1 MAIVG
6 MACRFPGGVETP
18 EQLWELL
25 AAGGDVISEF
35 PTDRGWDVDALYDPD
50 PDRPGRTYVRHG
62 GFLTDVDH
70 FDAEFFGISP
80 REAAA
85 TDPQQRLLLEAAWE
99 GLERVGIDPLSLEG
113 SRTGVFVGCH
123 YQDHG
128 TLLRGAPEGYEGY
141 VVTASNTSVVSGRIS
156 YCLGLQ
162 GPAITV
168 DTACSSSLT
177 AVHLA
182 AQSLRQGESTL
193 AVAGGVAIMATPAS
207 FTGFSR
213 QRGLARD
220 GRCKAFA
227 AAADGMGLSEGVGL
241 VVLERLSDAR
251 RNGHPVLA
259 VVRGSAVNSDGASNG
274 LTAPSGPSQRAV
286 IHQALAAA
294 RLSPHEVDAVEAH
307 GTGTTLGDPIE
318 AQALLATYGQDRT
331 EPLWLGSIKSN
342 IGHAQTASGVAG
354 VIKMVLALRHGVLP
368 ATLHVDEPTPHVDWS
383 AGAVRLLTEAR
394 PWPEVDRPR
403 RAGVSSFGVS
413 GTNAHVILESVPAG
427 TGEST
432 EQPTAGPL
440 PWLLAARSRAA
451 LRAQAARLVEHLSGD
466 GAPASLD
473 VAHSLVASRSAF
485 THRAVLVGADREALV
500 EGLTHLADDAPGP
513 HVVVGEA
520 ADRGRTVFVFP
531 GQGSQWVGMGADLLE
546 SSPVFAARFAECS
559 EALERFVDWSP
570 RAMLG
575 DEAGLS
581 RVDVVQSLLWAV
593 MVSLA
598 AVWESFGVRPDVV
611 VGHSQGE
618 IAAAVVSGALSVE
631 DGARIVA
638 LRSRALTVLAG
649 DGGMVSITEPVDRV
663 RERIAGWSDRA
674 SVAAVNGPAVTVV
687 SGESA
692 ALEELIAACEA
703 QDVRAR
709 RIPVDYASHSV
720 QVDRLRETLV
730 EELAPVRPRTGRVP
744 LLSTVTGEWI
754 DGAQLDADY
763 WFQNLREPVE
773 FERAVSR
780 LVESGSGLFV
790 ECSAHPVLTLG
801 VQQTAEDAAVVGT
814 LRRDDGDLD
823 RMLLSAAEAH
833 VAGADV
839 DFTPLLQGGRLVDL
853 PTYPFQ
859 RQSHR
864 LPVADGADLDGAG
877 VAPAG
882 HPLLGARIDHPDG
895 AGLVLTGRLS
905 QRTHPWLAEHS
916 VHGAVLLPG
925 TAFVDFAV
933 HAADLAGCDH
943 VDELTLAA
951 PLVLPERGAVLLR
964 VAVGEPDDAG
974 ARGLTVHSRLDEDGA
989 EWTEHATGL
998 LGVADPTGQETARA
1012 AADLGRAWPPAGAQ
1026 EIDLAD
1032 FYPGFADRGYGHG
1045 PAFQG
1050 MRAAWRR
1057 GDDVFAE
1064 VRLPADHIAG
1074 AEGYGLHPA
1083 LLDAASHALSLSPAS
1098 GGDERPHLPFSWTGV
1113 TLHATGA
1120 TAARV
1125 RVSPAGEDAVAIA
1138 LADDT
1143 GAPLAT
1149 VDSLVV
1155 RPVSPG
1161 GLRTRGTG
1169 PLFRVAWR
1177 AEPVPAVGTTGLPVV
1192 GDEFGLAEALP
1203 GAGTTTFAELAADSG
1218 EVPPVVVT
1226 CLTGGAAHPAEA
1238 AHTGARRAL
1247 ELVHTWLSE
1256 ERFADARLVIATR
1269 GAVRTDAEDPA
1280 ADLGAAAAW
1289 GLLRTAQTE
1298 HPGRF
1303 VLLDLDD
1310 SGAAALPAAAATDEP
1325 QLAVRGGQVL
1335 VPRLAR
1341 VPAAEPVHLEGTV
1354 LLTGAGGTLGGLVAR
1369 HLVTTHGA
1377 RDLVLACRRPDAVGE
1392 LAEQLRGLG
1401 AEVRVSGCDVG
1412 DRAQVD
1418 ALVAGLTGPLAVV
1431 HLAGALDDGV
1441 VTAMTPE
1448 RLDTALRPK
1457 ADAVVHLHEAT
1468 RDHDVR
1474 AFVLFSSAAGT
1485 FGSAGQANYAAAN
1498 AFLDAF
1504 AAHRHELGRPA
1515 VSQAW
1520 ALWAERSGMTGHL
1533 TDTDVG
1539 RMTDG
1544 GMVPLDTAEA
1554 LALFDASLAAQHAA
1568 VVPVRL
1574 DPARL
1579 RAGESVPPLLRDLV
1593 RGSRRRTA
1601 RSAAAD
1607 DGGLRERL
1615 AGLTS
1620 ADRDRALL
1628 DLVRHHVATVLGHA
1642 SSASIRSGRSF
1653 QELGFESLTA
1663 VELRNRLATA
1673 TGLRLPATLVFDH
1686 PSPAA
1691 LAAHLG
1697 TQLGADRP
1705 APEPAAEDADLDL
1718 LRRVHAIP
1726 LERLRATGL
1735 LDDLLALSD
1744 DLAVKPSAEPDA
1756 IDDLDLDGLV
1766 QLALDG
1772 ELGRGRS

>member
-1 MAIVG
+1 MAVVG

-25 AAGGDVISEF
+25 AAGADVIGEF
-35 PTDRGWDVDALYDPD
+35 PADRGWDVDALYDPD

-85 TDPQQRLLLEAAWE
+85 TDPQQRLLLETAWE
-99 GLERVGIDPLSLEG
+99 GLERAGIDPLSLEG

-241 VVLERLSDAR
+241 IVLERLSDAR

-259 VVRGSAVNSDGASNG
+259 VIRGSAVNSDGASNG
-274 LTAPSGPSQRAV
+274 LTAPNGPSQRAV
-286 IHQALAAA
+286 IHQALATA

-354 VIKMVLALRHGVLP
+354 VIKMVLAMRHGVLP

-413 GTNAHVILESVPAG
+413 GTNAHVILESAPDD
-427 TGEST
+427 TGAST
-432 EQPTAGPL
+432 EPRTAGPL
-440 PWLLAARSRAA
+440 PWLLAAHSRAA
-451 LRAQAARLVEHLSGD
+451 LRAQAARLAERLSAGE
-466 GAPASLD
+466 APAALD
-473 VAHSLVASRSAF
+473 VARSLATSRSAF
-485 THRAVLVGADREALV
+485 AHRAVLVGADREALV
-500 EGLTHLADDAPGP
+500 EDLVHLADDAPGP
-513 HVVVGEA
+513 HVAVGEA

-531 GQGSQWVGMGADLLE
+531 GQGSQWVGMGVDLLG
-546 SSPVFAARFAECS
+546 SSPVFAERFAECS
-559 EALERFVDWSP
+559 EALERFVEWSP
-570 RAMLG
+570 REMLG

-581 RVDVVQSLLWAV
+581 RVDVVQPLLWAV

-598 AVWESFGVRPDVV
+598 AVWESLGVKPDAV

-638 LRSRALTVLAG
+638 LRSSALKALAG
-649 DGGMVSITEPVDRV
+649 RGGMVSIAESADRV
-663 RERIAGWSDRA
+663 RERIAGWGERV

-687 SGESA
+687 AGEPD

-703 QDVRAR
+703 EDVRAR
-709 RIPVDYASHSV
+709 RIPVDYASHSA
-720 QVDRLRETLV
+720 QVESLQD
-730 EELAPVRPRTGRVP
+730 ELLAVLGSVRPVAGRVP
-744 LLSTVTGEWI
+744 LLSTVSGVET
-754 DGAQLDADY
+754 DGSDLDGKY
-763 WFQNLREPVE
+763 WFRNLREPVE
-773 FERAVSR
+773 FEQAVSR
-780 LVESGSGLFV
+780 LVGSGCGLFV
-790 ECSAHPVLTLG
+790 ECSPHPVLTLG
-801 VQQTAEDAAVVGT
+801 VQQTAEDAVVVGT

-823 RMLLSAAEAH
+823 RVLLSAAEAH
-833 VAGADV
+833 VAGARV
-839 DFTPLLQGGRLVDL
+839 DFSPLFQGGRLVDL

-859 RQSHR
+859 HQSHR
-864 LPVADGADLDGAG
+864 LPVGDGTDLGGAG
-877 VAPAG
+877 LDPAG

-916 VHGAVLLPG
+916 VHGTVLLPG
-925 TAFVDFAV
+925 TAFVDLAV

-951 PLVLPERGAVLLR
+951 PLVLPERGAVVLR
-964 VAVGEPDDAG
+964 VAVGEPDDTG
-974 ARGLTVHSRLDEDGA
+974 ARGLTVHSRPDEDGA
-989 EWTEHATGL
+989 EWAEHATGL
-998 LGVADPTGQETARA
+998 LSAADPADQEAARA
-1012 AADLGRAWPPAGAQ
+1012 AADLGRAWPPAGAE
-1026 EIDLAD
+1026 EIDLTG
-1032 FYPGFADRGYGHG
+1032 FYDGFGDRGYGHG

-1050 MRAAWRR
+1050 LRAAWRR

-1083 LLDAASHALSLSPAS
+1083 LLDAASHALSLRPAS

-1125 RVSPAGEDAVAIA
+1125 RVSPAGDDAVAIA

-1149 VDSLVV
+1149 ADALVV
-1155 RPVSPG
+1155 RPVAPG
-1161 GLRTRGTG
+1161 GLRSRSTG

-1177 AEPVPAVGTTGLPVV
+1177 AEPVPAAETPGLPVV
-1192 GDEFGLAEALP
+1192 ADEFGLAEALP
-1203 GAGTTTFAELAADSG
+1203 GARTTTFAELAADPG

-1226 CLTGGAAHPAEA
+1226 CLTGGTAHPAEA
-1238 AHTGARRAL
+1238 ARTGARRAL
-1247 ELVHTWLSE
+1247 ELVRTWLAE
-1256 ERFADARLVIATR
+1256 ERFADSCLLIATR
-1269 GAVRTDAEDPA
+1269 GAVRTGSGDPA

-1310 SGAAALPAAAATDEP
+1310 SGVLPAAETADEP

-1335 VPRLAR
+1335 VPRLVR

-1369 HLVTTHGA
+1369 HLVSTHGA

-1392 LAEQLRGLG
+1392 LAAELRDLG
-1401 AEVRVSGCDVG
+1401 AEVRVTACDVG
-1412 DRAQVD
+1412 DRGQVD

-1431 HLAGALDDGV
+1431 HLAGALDDGI

-1504 AAHRHELGRPA
+1504 AAHRHDLGLPA

-1533 TDTDVG
+1533 TDADVG

-1574 DPARL
+1574 DATRL
-1579 RAGESVPPLLRDLV
+1579 RTGAPVPPLLRDLA
-1593 RGSRRRTA
+1593 RGPKRRTA
-1601 RSAAAD
+1601 RSGAAD
-1607 DGGLRERL
+1607 GSGLRERL
-1615 AGLTS
+1615 AGLAP
-1620 ADRDRALL
+1620 ADRDRTLL

-1642 SSASIRSGRSF
+1642 SSDSIRSGRSF

-1663 VELRNRLATA
+1663 VELRNRLAA
-1673 TGLRLPATLVFDH
+1673 ASGLRLPATLVFDH
-1686 PSPAA
+1686 PNPAA

-1697 TQLGADRP
+1697 TRLGADRP
-1705 APEPAAEDADLDL
+1705 APAPAAGNAELDL

-1726 LERLRATGL
+1726 LERLRTAGL

-1744 DLAVKPSAEPDA
+1744 DLAAEPAAEPAEDA

-1766 QLALDG
+1766 RLALDG
-1772 ELGRGRS
+1772 EPGSGRS